1 MSRAPGCGRDGLQIR
16 KETWE
21 NMSGHG
27 IVSSLVLKDTRRR
40 DHKNSSMDLMIRGS
54 LPDGG
59 ERGSAGS
66 AAGRMARGI
75 GGGERVAERSIR
87 WNDDGAKV
95 GEKNSFVLGENK
107 LPESGASRTNT
118 WV

>member
-1 MSRAPGCGRDGLQIR
+1 M
-16 KETWE
+16 K

-27 IVSSLVLKDTRRR
+27 IVASLVFKDTRRR

-54 LPDGG
+54 PPDGG

-66 AAGRMARGI
+66 AAKPMAWGI
-75 GGGERVAERSIR
+75 GGGDKAAERSIR
-87 WNDDGAKV
+87 WNDRGTEGA
-95 GEKNSFVLGENK
+95 GERNSFVLGENK
-107 LPESGASRTNT
+107 SPLKSGASRTNT